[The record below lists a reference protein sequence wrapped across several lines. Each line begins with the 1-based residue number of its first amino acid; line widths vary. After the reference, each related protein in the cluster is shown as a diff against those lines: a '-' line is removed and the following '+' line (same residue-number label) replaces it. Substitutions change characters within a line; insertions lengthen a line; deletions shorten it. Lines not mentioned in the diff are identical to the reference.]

1 MKKRVCL
8 IGIICL
14 LVLTGFVLYHT
25 TPMPLKIPALW
36 PKPYYDFAQNQPTV
50 EGFELGRKLFYD
62 PILSRDSS
70 ISCASC
76 HFQATGFAHVDH
88 ELSHGIEGKVG
99 NRNALALQNLIWS
112 DNFMWDGGVNHLDVQ
127 ALNPITNPLEMDETM
142 GNVIRKLQ
150 QEKSYPELFN
160 KAFGTSKITGQLLLK
175 ALSQF
180 VIQLNSCNAKYDKVI
195 RKEAAFS
202 VQEENGY
209 RLFATHCSSC
219 HQEPLFNS
227 TSFENN
233 GLPLDPYL
241 NDLGRM
247 KITGNP
253 IDSLRFK
260 VPSLRNCQ
268 FTAPYMHD
276 GRFRSLT
283 AVIKHYNQL
292 IVNKNTSHQL
302 HLPMR
307 LSDNDR
313 VDLVAFLKTL
323 TDIEF
328 LFNPNFSDP
337 AVLVQEK

>member
-1 MKKRVCL
+1 MKKRVYL
-8 IGIICL
+8 IGISSL
-14 LVLTGFVLYHT
+14 VVLTGFVLYQT
-25 TPMPLKIPALW
+25 TPMPVKNPALW
-36 PKPYYDFAQNQPTV
+36 PKPYYDFTQNKATV

-62 PILSRDSS
+62 PLLSRDST

-88 ELSHGIEGKVG
+88 ELSHGIDGKVG

-112 DNFMWDGGVNHLDVQ
+112 NNFMWDGGVNHLDVQ
-127 ALNPITNPLEMDETM
+127 ALNPITNPLEMDETIPH
-142 GNVIRKLQ
+142 VIQKLQ
-150 QEKSYPELFN
+150 ADAQYPSLFS

-180 VIQLNSCNAKYDKVI
+180 VIQLNSYNAKYDKVK
-195 RKEAAFS
+195 RNEAVFTN
-202 VQEENGY
+202 QEAHGY
-209 RLFATHCSSC
+209 QLFTTHCSSC

-227 TSFENN
+227 TSFERN
-233 GLPLDPYL
+233 GLAIDPYL

-253 IDSLRFK
+253 ADSLQFK

-276 GRFRSLT
+276 GRFSSLT

-292 IVNKNTSHQL
+292 SFKAKVSSKL
-302 HLPMR
+302 RVPMQ

-337 AVLVQEK
+337 TGLAQEK

>member
-1 MKKRVCL
+1 MKKRVYL

-14 LVLTGFVLYHT
+14 LVLTGFILYHT

-150 QEKSYPELFN
+150 QQKSYPELFN

-180 VIQLNSCNAKYDKVI
+180 VIQLNSCNAKYDKVM